1 MKRLIALAISCY
13 DIENQASEWYNCSML
28 KTFRYRLRPTA
39 HQRTLLEQNLEICR
53 WVYNETLAVRKNTW
67 EQEHKSLSLY
77 DTNKLLTSWKQSKP
91 ELAQVHSQVLQNAQ
105 ARVDLALKSFFRRS
119 KAGEKPGYPR
129 FRGHSR
135 YDSFTFK
142 QSGFRLDEHGLSL
155 SKIGLVK
162 IVLHRPVEG
171 KVKTL
176 TVRRDSV
183 GNWYACFSCEVEE
196 KPLPPVDRIVGIDLG
211 LTTFAVFS
219 DGHEIQRQRWMKQ
232 DAQDIARLQRKQE
245 RLPKGSPERKKAV
258 HALQHAYQRQTNRRN
273 DFSHQESRKLVN
285 NYQWIVFEDLD
296 IRDMQSKGN
305 HRINRG
311 IADVAWGQFV
321 QYTTEKA
328 AEAGRGVVRVDPR
341 NTTQMCSS
349 CGEMVPKDLHV
360 RKHQCPHC
368 GLELGRDQN
377 AALNILA
384 RGLAS
389 FRLRPVEAAGLLVPA
404 E

>member
-1 MKRLIALAISCY
+1 
-13 DIENQASEWYNCSML
+13 ML

-39 HQRTLLEQNLEICR
+39 HQRTLLEQTRDICR

-105 ARVDLALKSFFRRS
+105 ARVDLALKAFFRRVR
-119 KAGEKPGYPR
+119 AGDKRGYPR
-129 FRGHSR
+129 FKGHGR

-142 QSGFRLDEHGLSL
+142 QSGFHLGDHGLLL
-155 SKIGLVK
+155 SKIGLLK
-162 IVLHRPVEG
+162 IVLHRPIEG

-176 TVRRDSV
+176 TIRRDCV

-196 KPLPPVDRIVGIDLG
+196 RPLPPVERIVGIDLG
-211 LTTFAVFS
+211 LTTFAIFS
-219 DGHEIQRQRWMKQ
+219 DGQEIQRQRWMKQ
-232 DAQDIARLQRKQE
+232 DANDIARLQRKKE

-258 HALQHAYQRQTNRRN
+258 HALQHAYQRQTNRRKN
-273 DFSHQESRKLVN
+273 FSHQESRKLVN
-285 NYQWIVFEDLD
+285 AYQWIAFEDLD
-296 IRDMQSKGN
+296 IRGMQSNGD
-305 HRINRG
+305 HLINRG

-321 QYTTEKA
+321 RFTMYKA

-341 NTTQMCSS
+341 NTTQLCSG
-349 CGEMVPKDLHV
+349 CGEMVSKELHV
-360 RKHQCPHC
+360 RKHHCPHC

-389 FRLRPVEAAGLLVPA
+389 FRLRPVEAAGLLVLIFIHIVIKDPLR
-404 E
+404 

>member
-1 MKRLIALAISCY
+1 MR
-13 DIENQASEWYNCSML
+13 
-28 KTFRYRLRPTA
+28 KTYQYRLRPTVN
-39 HQRTLLEQNLEICR
+39 QRTLLEQTRDICR

-67 EQEHKSLSLY
+67 EQEQKSLSLY
-77 DTNKLLTSWKQSKP
+77 DTNKLLTAWKQSKP
-91 ELAQVHSQVLQNAQ
+91 ELVQVHSQVLQNAQ
-105 ARVDLALKSFFRRS
+105 ARVDLALKAFFRRV
-119 KAGEKPGYPR
+119 KAGEKPGAPR
-129 FRGHSR
+129 FKGYGR

-142 QSGFRLDEHGLSL
+142 QSGFRLGEPGLLL

-196 KPLPPVDRIVGIDLG
+196 KPLPPVDRMVGIDLG

-219 DGHEIQRQRWMKQ
+219 DGQEIQRQRWMKQ
-232 DAQDIARLQRKQE
+232 DAKDIARLQRKKE
-245 RLPKGSPERKKAV
+245 RLPKGGPERRKVV
-258 HALQHAYQRQTNRRN
+258 HALQHAYQRQTHRRN
-273 DFSHQESRKLVN
+273 NFSHQESRKLVN

-296 IRDMQSKGN
+296 IQDMQSKGN
-305 HRINRG
+305 HLINRG

-321 QYTTEKA
+321 RYTTEKA

-341 NTTQMCSS
+341 NTTQLCSG
-349 CGEMVPKDLHV
+349 CGEMVHKDLHV
-360 RKHQCPHC
+360 QKHHCPHC

-389 FRLRPVEAAGLLVPA
+389 FRLGPVEAAGLLVPA

>member
-1 MKRLIALAISCY
+1 MKRLIASAISCK
-13 DIENQASEWYNCSML
+13 DIEKNASKWYNCSML

-91 ELAQVHSQVLQNAQ
+91 ELTQVHSQVLQNAQ
-105 ARVDLALKSFFRRS
+105 ARVDLALNAFFRRV

-129 FRGHSR
+129 FRGHGR

-142 QSGFRLDEHGLSL
+142 QSGFRLEDRGLFL

-219 DGHEIQRQRWMKQ
+219 DGQEIQRQRWMKQ
-232 DAQDIARLQRKQE
+232 DAKDIARLQRKKE

-258 HALQHAYQRQTNRRN
+258 HALQHAYQRQTHRRN

-285 NYQWIVFEDLD
+285 TYQWIVFEDLD
-296 IRDMQSKGN
+296 IRGMQSTKN
-305 HRINRG
+305 RLINRG

-321 QYTTEKA
+321 RYTTEKA
-328 AEAGRGVVRVDPR
+328 AEAGRGVVRIDPR
-341 NTTQMCSS
+341 NTTQLCSG

-360 RKHQCPHC
+360 RKHHCPHC

-384 RGLAS
+384 RGLTS
-389 FRLRPVEAAGLLVPA
+389 FRLGPVEAAGLSVPA

>member
-1 MKRLIALAISCY
+1 MR
-13 DIENQASEWYNCSML
+13 
-28 KTFRYRLRPTA
+28 KTYQYRLRPTA
-39 HQRTLLEQNLEICR
+39 HQRTLLDQTLEKCR
-53 WVYNETLAVRKNTW
+53 WVYNETLAFRMNTW
-67 EQEHKSLSLY
+67 EKDCKSLSLY
-77 DTNKLLTSWKQSKP
+77 DTNKLLTSWKLNKP
-91 ELAQVHSQVLQNAQ
+91 ELTQAHSQVLQNAQ
-105 ARVDLALKSFFRRS
+105 ERVDLALKAFFRRV
-119 KAGEKPGYPR
+119 KASEKPGHPR
-129 FRGHSR
+129 FKGYHR

-142 QSGFRLDEHGLSL
+142 QSGFRLVDHGLLL
-155 SKIGLVK
+155 SKIGLIK
-162 IVLHRPVEG
+162 IVLHRPIDG

-176 TVRRDSV
+176 TVKRDCV

-196 KPLPPVDRIVGIDLG
+196 RPLPPANKAVGIDLG

-219 DGHEIQRQRWMKQ
+219 DGQEIKRQRWMKQ
-232 DAQDIARLQRKQE
+232 DANDIARLQRKKE

-258 HALQHAYQRQTNRRN
+258 HALQHAYQRQTNRRKN
-273 DFSHQESRKLVN
+273 FSHQESRKLVN
-285 NYQWIVFEDLD
+285 AYQWIAFEDLD
-296 IRDMQSKGN
+296 IQDMRSNGD
-305 HRINRG
+305 HLINRG

-321 QYTTEKA
+321 RFTMFKA
-328 AEAGRGVVRVDPR
+328 AEALRGVVRVDPR
-341 NTTQMCSS
+341 NTTQLCSS

-389 FRLRPVEAAGLLVPA
+389 FRLQPVEAAGLLAPA